1 MPGST
6 AERLLHGAPCPVA
19 VTPAKLAAGWTPR
32 HVGVGFVDVEDAHGA
47 VRAAA
52 AIARAGHADLVACTA
67 VEPITRSQSAVIEP
81 YRADGLID
89 TAIGS
94 ARRALD
100 QVLALLPSGVAATSE
115 VVVDSPARR
124 AHRALRQGRSPRL
137 RLARL
142 RACPPCAARQRR
154 PTP

>member
-1 MPGST
+1 MPT
-6 AERLLHGAPCPVA
+6 CVA
-19 VTPAKLAAGWTPR
+19 S
-32 HVGVGFVDVEDAHGA
+32 
-47 VRAAA
+47 
-52 AIARAGHADLVACTA
+52 TA

-115 VVVDSPARR
+115 VVVGSPARR
-124 AHRALRQGRSPRL
+124 AHRALAAGSISSS
-137 RLARL
+137 
-142 RACPPCAARQRR
+142 AARA
-154 PTP
+154 PTGLPATCCSAASRTP